1 MLYTNFLI
9 CYRLISTLILLKL
22 LINISLFIL
31 CCNLAL
37 EELYYL
43 RILSLN
49 LLEDFYSISFYLWY
63 SFVCCTDVLT
73 ESKFANK
80 VLFITLLAATLLSAK
95 WFLS

>member
-1 MLYTNFLI
+1 ML
-9 CYRLISTLILLKL
+9 L

-49 LLEDFYSISFYLWY
+49 VKIVPIARMDEVYTIISKTW
-63 SFVCCTDVLT
+63 V
-73 ESKFANK
+73 
-80 VLFITLLAATLLSAK
+80 
-95 WFLS
+95 